1 MPLHPGPVVSANPPN
16 AIRIETV
23 GPPLAGVEV
32 RLAEDGEILVRG
44 DLLMHGYWGRPE
56 DTAAT
61 IRDGWLHTGDIG
73 EQDADGYL
81 RITDRKKDMIVLS
94 GGENVSP
101 ARIEGML
108 MAEPEIAQAVI
119 TGEGRTGL
127 SALVV
132 PADGHDAITVAL
144 AVSRVNMR
152 LSVTERIRKHAVVA
166 PFTVENGLLTPTQ
179 KIRRLLVLRAHAG
192 VVAGLH

>member
-1 MPLHPGPVVSANPPN
+1 
-16 AIRIETV
+16 
-23 GPPLAGVEV
+23 
-32 RLAEDGEILVRG
+32 
-44 DLLMHGYWGRPE
+44 
-56 DTAAT
+56 
-61 IRDGWLHTGDIG
+61 
-73 EQDADGYL
+73 
-81 RITDRKKDMIVLS
+81 
-94 GGENVSP
+94 
-101 ARIEGML
+101 
-108 MAEPEIAQAVI
+108 
-119 TGEGRTGL
+119 
-127 SALVV
+127 VV